1 MSVRAEALSP
11 ARSACGRCAR
21 SRPDV
26 GSGPGDELPGP
37 GSRNR
42 PGNGAHIRTETGVVD
57 ASALGFAQLG
67 KTITASGSVIASG
80 PARTWSVRGT
90 LVAVT
95 HQNPILTGGQGFI
108 TVLTLALSWPENNLS
123 SVVISPSA
131 EVTIDED

>member
-1 MSVRAEALSP
+1 M
-11 ARSACGRCAR
+11 
-21 SRPDV
+21 
-26 GSGPGDELPGP
+26 
-37 GSRNR
+37 
-42 PGNGAHIRTETGVVD
+42 D

-67 KTITASGSVIASG
+67 KTITVSGSVIASG

-108 TVLTLALSWPENNLS
+108 TVLTLALSWPDNNLS